1 MSTKKQFID
10 SLNEVLSWELA
21 GIVQYLQHSV
31 MVTGSQRV
39 PYAEWFQDGS
49 EEAHDHAE
57 AVANRITALGGIP
70 TVEPARIRQAADLEG
85 MLEAAL
91 ELEQN
96 ALAAWER
103 AHDAATEADVPRGYV
118 FWLEEHVAEEQEHVD
133 DLRKMTKD
141 VSFSSSQLPAG
152 AAQSA

>member
-1 MSTKKQFID
+1 MSNKQEFIE
-10 SLNEVLSWELA
+10 SLNDALSWELA

-31 MVTGSQRV
+31 MVTGPQRI

-49 EEAHDHAE
+49 EEAHGHAE
-57 AVANRITALGGIP
+57 IVANRITALGGVP
-70 TVEPARIRQAADLEG
+70 TVEPARIRQAADLNG

-91 ELEQN
+91 ALEVD

-103 AHDAATEADVPRGYV
+103 AHEVANEAGMSKGYI

-133 DLRKMTKD
+133 ELRKMSSE
-141 VSFSSSQLPAG
+141 VSFKSSQLPKSAAHAG
-152 AAQSA
+152 